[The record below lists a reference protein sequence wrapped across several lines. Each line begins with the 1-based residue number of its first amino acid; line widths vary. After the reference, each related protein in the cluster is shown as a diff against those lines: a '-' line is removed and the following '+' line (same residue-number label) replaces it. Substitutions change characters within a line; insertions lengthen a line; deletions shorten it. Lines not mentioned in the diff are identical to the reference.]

1 MTTDLRG
8 AEGNRDAGKF
18 LDELNGGPLTF
29 SQMMESFR
37 LCDEMSLVDYA
48 GRLGVSR
55 QYLCDVEKGRRT
67 VSLARAAEWG
77 RILGYGEELFMKL
90 ALEQQARAAGLDVEI
105 TVKST
110 PKTRRKPRRDDGTTA
125 KKRASRK

>member
-1 MTTDLRG
+1 MTTDPRG
-8 AEGNRDAGKF
+8 AAGNRDAGEF

-37 LCDEMSLVDYA
+37 LCDEASLVEYA
-48 GRLGVSR
+48 RRLGVSR

-67 VSLARAAEWG
+67 VSLERAAEWG

-105 TVKST
+105 TVTTNQKG
-110 PKTRRKPRRDDGTTA
+110 RRRPRRDEGTAA
-125 KKRASRK
+125 KKRVRRK